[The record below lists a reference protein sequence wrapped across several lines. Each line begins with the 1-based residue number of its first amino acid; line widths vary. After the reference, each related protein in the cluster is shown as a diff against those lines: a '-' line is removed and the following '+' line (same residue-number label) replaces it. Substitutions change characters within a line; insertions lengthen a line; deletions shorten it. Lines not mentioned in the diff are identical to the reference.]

1 MNVYVLRDHCL
12 KESNKWIRLKNRIF
26 INYILIKRGNM
37 MPKERAVNM
46 ITKIKERI
54 DKCEPMIAV
63 LSNQTSEFIEDSYND
78 RKIDIDTFN
87 ELRHRLK
94 TAVNQF
100 PLNCVCAKK

>member
-1 MNVYVLRDHCL
+1 M
-12 KESNKWIRLKNRIF
+12 I
-26 INYILIKRGNM
+26 
-37 MPKERAVNM
+37 PKERAINM

-78 RKIDIDTFN
+78 RKIDMDTFN

-100 PLNCVCAKK
+100 PINCSCVKKIPGESKLILPLKETPKIESKIIRSPRMYHH